1 MAGAGEGSVDTAG
14 MRAGMIASAAVVGA
28 GTMGAAIAGLLAR
41 SGAAVALVDRDDA
54 LLERGLTS
62 LRSSQGTLQEAGV
75 VTAEQARAA
84 ESRVR
89 PVTELREACAGID
102 LLVETITEDLEL
114 KRQLFASADRLC
126 PPSTIFASNTS
137 GLSITRLAE
146 ATGRPEAV
154 AGMHFYNPA
163 HIMPLVEVVRGRLT
177 SDATTDFL
185 LALARRLGKRPIL
198 VRRDVPGFVGNRLQF
213 ALVREALHLL
223 ESGVASAEDI
233 DTAIT
238 AGPGLRYAQVGPFA
252 TADLAGLDVFDA
264 ISRYLFGDLA
274 RDTEGSPVLRR
285 LVAEGRTGVKA
296 GRGFYE
302 YPAGE
307 AQRLVARR
315 DRLLLAFLGALSNE
329 RTGGTDG

>member
-1 MAGAGEGSVDTAG
+1 MAETGVV
-14 MRAGMIASAAVVGA
+14 RSAAVVGA
-28 GTMGAAIAGLLAR
+28 GTMGAAIAGALAR
-41 SGAAVALVDRDDA
+41 AGGSVALVDRSPQ
-54 LLERGLTS
+54 LLERGLQA
-62 LRSSQGTLQEAGV
+62 LRVSQRTLVDAGV
-75 VTAEQARAA
+75 ITAEQAGAA
-84 ESRVR
+84 EARVR
-89 PVTELREACAGID
+89 AHTSLEEACAGID
-102 LLVETITEDLEL
+102 LLVESVTEDLEI
-114 KRQLFASADRLC
+114 KRKLLSSADRAC

-146 ATGRPEAV
+146 ATGRPHAV

-163 HIMPLVEVVRGRLT
+163 HIMPLVEVVRGEQT
-177 SDATTDFL
+177 SEETAQFL
-185 LALARRLGKRPIL
+185 LALARHLGKRPIL

-238 AGPGLRYAQVGPFA
+238 AGPGLRYAQIGPFA

-264 ISRYLFGDLA
+264 ISRYLFSDLA
-274 RDTEGSPVLRR
+274 RETEPPPVLHR
-285 LVAEGRTGVKA
+285 LVAEGRIGVKA

-302 YPAGE
+302 YPAGD
-307 AQRLVARR
+307 ASRLIARR
-315 DRLLLAFLGALSNE
+315 DRLLLAFLDALAHE